1 MKRRVV
7 QGIALRCCLLLGLT
21 GAAVAQGFGIARLQR
36 LLQDE
41 PQAAVRYTEL
51 RESRW
56 LAAPIE
62 SSGTLRSTPTMLEK
76 RVEQPRPE
84 TWRILDDRMQI
95 GTPGAV
101 GAREIMLDQ
110 APAAAALAQ
119 TLRRVLAGELQ
130 ALDKDFQLDLS
141 GNEREWTLQLTPR
154 QDAVARHLK
163 RIDLHGAGPR
173 LSDMVIQEAQGDRTT
188 TRLIYTK

>member
-1 MKRRVV
+1 MKRRV
-7 QGIALRCCLLLGLT
+7 ILLAALRCCLLLGLS
-21 GAAVAQGFGIARLQR
+21 GAAFAQAFGIALLQR
-36 LLQDE
+36 LLQDA

-119 TLRRVLAGELQ
+119 TLRRVLAGDLQ
-130 ALDKDFQLDLS
+130 ALNRDFRLELS
-141 GNEREWTLQLTPR
+141 GDERQWTVQLTPR
-154 QDAVARHLK
+154 QEDVARQLK
-163 RIDLHGAGPR
+163 RIDLHGAGSR
-173 LSDMVIQEAQGDRTT
+173 LSDMVIVEAQGDRTT
-188 TRLIYTK
+188 TRLIYAK

>member
-1 MKRRVV
+1 MKRRV
-7 QGIALRCCLLLGLT
+7 ILLASLRCCLLPGLT
-21 GAAVAQGFGIARLQR
+21 GTAVAQGFGIARLQR
-36 LLQDE
+36 LLQDA
-41 PQAAVRYTEL
+41 PQVAVRYTEL

-95 GTPGAV
+95 GTPGEV

-130 ALDKDFQLDLS
+130 ALHKDFRLELS
-141 GNEREWTLQLTPR
+141 GDERAWTLQLTPR
-154 QDAVARHLK
+154 QDDVARQLK

-173 LSDMVIQEAQGDRTT
+173 LLVMVILETQGDRTT
-188 TRLIYTK
+188 TRLIHTN